1 MCGFF
6 FIKKNN
12 FRFNLKKIDKIS
24 DQLSHRGPD
33 QNAYFDNNEIYAKF
47 FRLSILDTSIEA
59 GQPMF
64 DKSRR
69 YMLIFNGEIYNYE
82 YLKNNLRFKQ
92 LKTSSDT
99 EVLLYTLI
107 ENGLDAVK
115 KIEGMF
121 GFILYDF
128 KKNEVWFA
136 RDRLGIKPLYYTKFK
151 DSFIFS
157 SEMKP
162 LLSFQNKFSINDK
175 SLCNFFFKGSM
186 DFGKENFFKDIY
198 TVEGGT
204 FGKIQNKQ
212 IKIKNYWNIEQAIID
227 KKYSK
232 NFIDRKKEL
241 KILLDDSIKKHLIS
255 DRKIGLF
262 LSGGTDSNAI
272 LNLMFKKNS
281 NLSIPTYTY
290 GFNEKKEYSEIERVE
305 YLLNSKSTV
314 NNISLISPLEIINN
328 FDSVT
333 KILEG
338 PLTSIR
344 IFAMKKL
351 YKLASEQNCKV
362 IIEGDGGDEIFA
374 GYDYNLYPYLYDRYK
389 KETTIIKNIKSFLK
403 ISGKQERQ
411 LTNLLKTKLNQFSS
425 TSDGTP
431 FVNYKFFNEAYI
443 KENINEKF
451 FFQKK
456 NDRINYLQ
464 NSQINDLN
472 YIKLP
477 RTLRFKDRL
486 SMSEGVESRLPF
498 LDHRIVEYGI
508 GLGNSDKFYKL
519 KSRHIFKNIFKKNQ
533 NTYKNFEFSKRSVAD
548 PQKLWLKTSL
558 KEFFLDNI
566 SSIKFRNLGYFNTKN
581 IIKNY
586 NLYCGDKNYP
596 STFAFMQLLSFFRFH
611 EIFKDYSKNKKY

>member
-175 SLCNFFFKGSM
+175 SLCNFFFK
-186 DFGKENFFKDIY
+186 
-198 TVEGGT
+198 
-204 FGKIQNKQ
+204 
-212 IKIKNYWNIEQAIID
+212 
-227 KKYSK
+227 
-232 NFIDRKKEL
+232 
-241 KILLDDSIKKHLIS
+241 
-255 DRKIGLF
+255 
-262 LSGGTDSNAI
+262 
-272 LNLMFKKNS
+272 
-281 NLSIPTYTY
+281 
-290 GFNEKKEYSEIERVE
+290 
-305 YLLNSKSTV
+305 
-314 NNISLISPLEIINN
+314 
-328 FDSVT
+328 
-333 KILEG
+333 
-338 PLTSIR
+338 
-344 IFAMKKL
+344 
-351 YKLASEQNCKV
+351 
-362 IIEGDGGDEIFA
+362 
-374 GYDYNLYPYLYDRYK
+374 
-389 KETTIIKNIKSFLK
+389 
-403 ISGKQERQ
+403 
-411 LTNLLKTKLNQFSS
+411 
-425 TSDGTP
+425 
-431 FVNYKFFNEAYI
+431 
-443 KENINEKF
+443 
-451 FFQKK
+451 
-456 NDRINYLQ
+456 
-464 NSQINDLN
+464 
-472 YIKLP
+472 
-477 RTLRFKDRL
+477 
-486 SMSEGVESRLPF
+486 
-498 LDHRIVEYGI
+498 
-508 GLGNSDKFYKL
+508 
-519 KSRHIFKNIFKKNQ
+519 
-533 NTYKNFEFSKRSVAD
+533 
-548 PQKLWLKTSL
+548 
-558 KEFFLDNI
+558 
-566 SSIKFRNLGYFNTKN
+566 
-581 IIKNY
+581 
-586 NLYCGDKNYP
+586 
-596 STFAFMQLLSFFRFH
+596 
-611 EIFKDYSKNKKY
+611 